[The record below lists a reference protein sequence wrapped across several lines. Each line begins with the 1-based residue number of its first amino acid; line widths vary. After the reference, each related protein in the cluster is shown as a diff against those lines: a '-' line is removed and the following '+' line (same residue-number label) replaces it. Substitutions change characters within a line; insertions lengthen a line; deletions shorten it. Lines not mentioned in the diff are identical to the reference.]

1 MSSIT
6 EHKQK
11 IKSHLI
17 DKMDELGDFLDA
29 ALKEGRSAHEVEEA
43 LWDWSLKFGHKA
55 LGLFF
60 KYCGQGDE
68 GEVFKL
74 PDDRELKRLPSPHS
88 RPYLTVFGEYS
99 LPRYVYGSREGQKI
113 EHIPFDARLQLPERK
128 FSYLLQ
134 DWNQAMAV
142 DLPFGQVS
150 GHLKRILNLSQSVN
164 SLEQSNRQLS
174 AAVNAFWEQE
184 IEPVTVE
191 RQAAQTPETPDDSD
205 LKSATITVLSGDGK
219 GVIMRSD
226 ELETTAVNASKQSG
240 RPGTKRM
247 ALIGSI
253 YSIDPYQR
261 TPEQVLAALF
271 AELRVVHDA
280 ALPARPKP
288 LNKWVRGALLR
299 NDQGKTDPQ
308 SDEIFSWLGDEARQR
323 QPASDKD
330 GRKPVVLLMDGQ
342 QSLWNSGENYL
353 PQKEFAVTE
362 ILDLIH
368 ATEYVWTATHLFYP
382 KKSTQAATHA
392 REQIDKLLNNKV
404 NTVIDEWRA
413 KAARKAFTPAQYD
426 ALETVCGYFTN
437 HAHRMRYKDYLDH
450 GLPIA
455 SGVIEGACRNV
466 VKDRMEHS
474 GMRWTMKGA
483 HAMLALRSIEL
494 SGLWDKFMPFWRQRE
509 GQRLYSTTAAN
520 DEVFDHAAA
529 A

>member
-1 MSSIT
+1 MSSIAK
-6 EHKQK
+6 HQQK

-17 DKMDELGDFLDA
+17 AKLDELGDFLEA
-29 ALKEGRSAHEVEEA
+29 AIEEGRSAHEVEKE

-60 KYCGQGDE
+60 KYCGPGDE
-68 GEVFKL
+68 GEVMEL
-74 PDDRELKRLPSPHS
+74 ADGRQLKRLPSLHS

-113 EHIPFDARLQLPERK
+113 ESIPFDARLQLPERK
-128 FSYLLQ
+128 CSYLLQ

-142 DLPFGQVS
+142 DLPFGQVN
-150 GHLKRILNLSQSVN
+150 GHLNRILSLPQSVN

-174 AAVNAFWEQE
+174 AAVNDFWAQE
-184 IEPVTVE
+184 MESVTIE
-191 RQAAQTPETPDDSD
+191 RQAVAATDDND
-205 LKSATITVLSGDGK
+205 LKTAKITVLSGDGK
-219 GVIMRSD
+219 GVIMRCD
-226 ELETTAVNASKQSG
+226 ELETTAVNASQSSG

-247 ALIGSI
+247 ALIGSV
-253 YSIDPYQR
+253 YSIDAYRR

-271 AELRVVHDA
+271 ADQRTENETD
-280 ALPARPKP
+280 LPTRPKP

-308 SDEIFSWLGDEARQR
+308 SDEIFSWLAGEARQR
-323 QPASDKD
+323 QPASGKD

-342 QSLWNSGENYL
+342 PSLWNSGEKHL
-353 PQKEFAVTE
+353 PQEQFAVTE

-382 KKSTQAATHA
+382 KKSTQAVTHA
-392 REQIDKLLNNKV
+392 REQMGQLLNNQV

-413 KAARKAFTPAQYD
+413 KAVRDVFTPAQHN
-426 ALETVCGYFTN
+426 ALETVCGYFTH
-437 HAHRMRYKDYLDH
+437 HAHRMRYKDYLEE
-450 GLPIA
+450 GWPIA

-494 SGLWDKFMPFWRQRE
+494 SGLWDKFMKFWRQRE
-509 GQRLYSTTAAN
+509 SQRLYSTAAAN
-520 DEVFDHAAA
+520 DEVFDHAGVA
-529 A
+529 